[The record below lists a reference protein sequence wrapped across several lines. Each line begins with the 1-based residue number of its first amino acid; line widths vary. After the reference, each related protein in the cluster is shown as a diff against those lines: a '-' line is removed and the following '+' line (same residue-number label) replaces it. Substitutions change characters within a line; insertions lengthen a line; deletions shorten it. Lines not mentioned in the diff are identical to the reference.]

1 MEEAVKAQE
10 INITEVILDTINSL
24 CQSLFSSIDNA
35 IFPLLDDLIFIDSDI
50 TETSF
55 LERIMGQNVNT
66 GLLVLANALL
76 LAFILYYSIRRFTA
90 YFNGQEVE
98 SPHKFII
105 RAIFICILMNFSLSI
120 CSGMVSFSHEITDFL
135 CGLGNNIFNKSISFS
150 SLINELSGKANSTFN
165 IFSIDGILTSMLSV
179 SSFTLVI
186 NFTFRYILTKVLILL
201 SPFAFLCLLNQTT
214 KGFFHSWYKSFL
226 SLLLIQIVVALILLL
241 PFAIL
246 KEDSST
252 MFSKLLL
259 IGSVYALL
267 KANQFVKE
275 FINGTGISTDFNSGM
290 SRNKVLVYAIITSNN
305 IKFERRLYGKIC
317 ISNEL

>member
-1 MEEAVKAQE
+1 MEENLPVQE
-10 INITEVILDTINSL
+10 INITEVILETINSL
-24 CQSLFSSIDNA
+24 SQSLFSSIDNA
-35 IFPLLDDLIFIDSDI
+35 VFPLLDDLIFIDSNI

-76 LAFILYYSIRRFTA
+76 LAFILYYSVRRFTSF
-90 YFNGQEVE
+90 FNGQDVE
-98 SPHKFII
+98 SPYKFII

-120 CSGMVSFSHEITDFL
+120 CSGIVSFSHEITDFI
-135 CGLGNNIFNKSISFS
+135 CGLGNNIFKKDISFS
-150 SLINELSGKANSTFN
+150 SLINELSGTSNSSFN
-165 IFSIDGILTSMLSV
+165 IFSIDGILSCMLSI
-179 SSFTLVI
+179 SSFSLVI

-201 SPFAFLCLLNQTT
+201 SPFAFLCLLNKTT

-226 SLLLIQIVVALILLL
+226 SLLLIQLVVALILLL

-246 KEDSST
+246 KENSST

-259 IGSVYALL
+259 IGSVYTLL

-275 FINGTGISTDFNSGM
+275 FINGTGISTDFSSGI
-290 SRNKVLVYAIITSNN
+290 SRNQIIIYEIIIEVLNGKVYLP
-305 IKFERRLYGKIC
+305 
-317 ISNEL
+317 NEL